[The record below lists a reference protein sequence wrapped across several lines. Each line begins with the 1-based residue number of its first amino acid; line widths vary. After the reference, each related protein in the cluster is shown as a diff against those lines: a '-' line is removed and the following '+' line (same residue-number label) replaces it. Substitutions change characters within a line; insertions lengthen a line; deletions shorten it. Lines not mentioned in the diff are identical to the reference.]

1 MASHHTPIQPYSGPP
16 LPTQNHIRLISLTA
30 GIDNSIVCEFKT
42 VEIDTAPVY
51 EALSYTWGDPSNRK
65 TIAIKDPGESAGS
78 KDVSITANCFSAFR
92 CLLKSKPP
100 RLLWVDDLCI
110 DQSNTVERDH
120 QVSLMSRIYSKAA
133 QVVIYLGEAADNSD
147 LAVEF
152 IKECDNPSP
161 ETTSL
166 SYPKTK
172 TLVESLCN
180 FFRRPWFTRVWV
192 IQEAMLSRSGTVY
205 CGDQILSWSA
215 VRHFNEWDQSN
226 KWLKTLPY
234 VMSVS
239 QTSLEKSDIRVSLLI
254 ALVETRHCGATDPRD
269 KIYSLLPLF
278 HSVKE
283 QLDLAPKYG
292 DSVAKVYTDCA
303 TALLSRQSCGVLNAV
318 QSGSKI
324 EGLPSWVPDWSMPPK
339 RTVLGPIEY
348 DPKYYGSE
356 PFSFNKPE
364 NPSSS
369 PRLVAKQA
377 PNGNTGARGAVLR
390 VDGGLCGEVA
400 QMGSVYLAGQGPFPY
415 FEWKALLNDEAIT
428 RIDRR
433 SERSWDGHK
442 KVLESEF
449 YNVIAANR
457 NRTGYE
463 EAIRRFVQKEK
474 NLQNEAVGAST
485 AQTANGGASKPSW
498 ESAVRG
504 LMAEASRRGSLED
517 GLLPFRD
524 IPFHEV
530 ATEMVPSYKYY
541 VQAVLRNSHS
551 RRFFIT
557 TTGYMGLA
565 PAEAK
570 LGDQVYMVVGTVT
583 PLLLRPVSDG
593 VGDDKLKQF
602 QLVGASF
609 MESKARKD
617 LADRPSTLEHIE
629 IV

>member
-1 MASHHTPIQPYSGPP
+1 MASSHTPIQPYSGPP
-16 LPTQNHIRLISLTA
+16 LPTPNHIRLISLTA
-30 GIDNSIVCEFKT
+30 GTDNSIVGEFKT
-42 VEIDTAPVY
+42 VEIDAAPAY
-51 EALSYTWGDPSNRK
+51 EALSYTWGDVSNRK
-65 TIAIKDPGESAGS
+65 TIAIADPGSSAGS

-92 CLLKSKPP
+92 CLLKFKPS

-110 DQSNTVERDH
+110 DQSNTAERDE
-120 QVSLMSRIYSKAA
+120 QIELMSKIYSEAA

-147 LAVEF
+147 LAIEF

-166 SYPKTK
+166 SFPKTK
-172 TLVESLCN
+172 TLLESLGN

-192 IQEAMLSRSGTVY
+192 IQEAMLSKSGTVY
-205 CGDQILSWSA
+205 CGDQTLSWSA
-215 VRHFNEWDQSN
+215 VRHFNEWDQIN

-234 VMSVS
+234 VTSVS
-239 QTSLEKSDIRVSLLI
+239 ESSLTKSDIRVSLLI
-254 ALVETRHCGATDPRD
+254 ALIETRHCGATNPRD

-278 HSVKE
+278 HHHVEE
-283 QLDLAPKYG
+283 QLDLLPKYE
-292 DSVAKVYTDCA
+292 DSIAKVYTDCA
-303 TALLSRQSCGVLNAV
+303 TGLLSRQKCGVLNAV
-318 QSGSKI
+318 QCGSKI

-356 PFSFNKPE
+356 PFSPKRSE
-364 NPSSS
+364 NPSNPPRVVLSQSPGGTSS
-369 PRLVAKQA
+369 
-377 PNGNTGARGAVLR
+377 VLR
-390 VDGGLCGEVA
+390 VDGGLFGEVA

-457 NRTGYE
+457 NRMGYE

-474 NLQNEAVGAST
+474 NLENEGTQNADGS
-485 AQTANGGASKPSW
+485 ASKSSW

-504 LMAEASRRGSLED
+504 LMAEASRRGSLD
-517 GLLPFRD
+517 DNLLPFRD

-530 ATEMVPSYKYY
+530 ATEMVPSYRYY

-565 PAEAK
+565 PAEAQP
-570 LGDQVYMVVGTVT
+570 GDQVYMVVGTVT
-583 PLLLRPVSDG
+583 PLLLRPVSDSVDG
-593 VGDDKLKQF
+593 KLKQF
-602 QLVGASF
+602 RLVGACF

-617 LADRPSTLEHIE
+617 LADKAGTLEHIE